1 MRYLLLTLCFCWLA
15 WLPDSHAQ
23 CDFQTSTAI
32 TDVSCSGGGNGAID
46 LTVTNGAGPISYLWS
61 NNATTEDVNNLTSG
75 AYTVTIT
82 DGLGC
87 TATNV
92 GFINQPDP
100 LTVSLPGGP
109 FVLNCVT
116 PSIQLNPVVTGGTG
130 PYTYNWPNGATT
142 AALNVPVP
150 GEYFLTVTDANLCTA
165 SANAS
170 ISVDANAPVSCIAV
184 PEVLTCV
191 VTSVEIDATCSTQG
205 PEYVFSWSGPA
216 IIGPTNTPTPSVN
229 QPGVYTLTV
238 TDVTNGCTSVMS
250 VGVAADI
257 VQPIANAGPDLQLP
271 CGGGVV
277 TLAGSGGQGSMFN
290 QLWTT
295 FGGNILSGGNT
306 LNPVVNAPGT
316 YVLLVINTLNGCTAT
331 DVVEVI
337 SGNAGLCSQITGR
350 VLADVNLDCQTDGGD
365 APLKQWIVQAEGALG
380 TYFAV
385 TDTSGNYEL
394 FVEAGD
400 TYQISAVPLSL
411 LWGTCPSIPDV
422 VAVSP
427 NQTYPAQDLLFQKL
441 ASCPLLTVDITSG
454 NLRRCFSNNLFS
466 VSYCNNGT
474 ETATDA
480 YVDVTLESLFTIL
493 NTTIPFI
500 DQGNNVYRFL
510 VGDLEPGDCG
520 NFHITAHLSCSAVWG
535 QTHCTEAHIYPDTTC
550 IPTNVQWNGASL
562 RIQSAC
568 ASDSVRFEIKNVG
581 IGNMTEALEYIV
593 IEDQIMLM
601 SAPVQL
607 DAGESA
613 IVSVPANGST
623 WRLEVEQV
631 PFHPGYSFPAIS
643 VEGCTTAPVFSTGFV
658 NMFPQNDLDP
668 YLDIHCQANTGSYD
682 PNDKTGYPLG
692 YGANHY
698 IRPGTPLEYLI
709 RFQNTGNDT
718 AFTVRI
724 EDTLSLWLDPA
735 TFRPGASSHDYSWN
749 LSGAGLLTFL
759 FENILLPDSNVNEP
773 ASHGYVKFT
782 INHQADAPLET
793 VIENTALIYFDF
805 NDAIVTNT
813 TNHKLGEN
821 FVTVG
826 LWQPRRPQYTVQV
839 SPNPF
844 SEAALLELKGLDNTR
859 NLQLQVFD
867 LQGVMLLQQQ
877 GDHPVFTLQAGALPS
892 GTYLFN
898 IKQDGKI
905 LGTGKL
911 MVQ

>member
-1 MRYLLLTLCFCWLA
+1 MRYLLLTLSLFCLA
-15 WLPDSHAQ
+15 NLSSGLAQ
-23 CDFQTSTAI
+23 CDFQTSMLPTH
-32 TDVSCSGGGNGAID
+32 VLCHGGNNGALN
-46 LTVTNGAGPISYLWS
+46 LTVTNGAPPVTYVWS
-61 NNATTEDVNNLTSG
+61 NGVTTQDLTG
-75 AYTVTIT
+75 LAAGLYTVTVT

-87 TATNV
+87 TATAEGQV
-92 GFINQPDP
+92 NQPAAA
-100 LTVSLPGGP
+100 LAVSFPGGP
-109 FVLNCVT
+109 FELNCVT
-116 PSIQLNPVVTGGTG
+116 TSIQLNPVVSGGTG
-130 PYTYNWPNGATT
+130 PYIYSWPNGATT

-170 ISVDANAPVSCIAV
+170 ISVADDVPVSCILV
-184 PEVLTCV
+184 PQVLTCDI
-191 VTSVEIDATCSTQG
+191 TSVGLDATCSSQG
-205 PEYVFSWSGPA
+205 PEYVYSWTGPG
-216 IIGPTNTPTPSVN
+216 IIGPTNTLTPSINV
-229 QPGVYTLTV
+229 PGVYTLMI
-238 TDVTNGCTSVMS
+238 TDITNGCTSVSS
-250 VGVAADI
+250 VGVTANFT
-257 VQPIANAGPDLQLP
+257 QPVANAGPDLQLP

-277 TLAGSGGQGSMFN
+277 TLAGSSSIGPNFIYTWIGPGIVSGPN
-290 QLWTT
+290 TINPIVNGPGIYQLIVTD
-295 FGGNILSGGNT
+295 I
-306 LNPVVNAPGT
+306 A
-316 YVLLVINTLNGCTAT
+316 NGCTST
-331 DVVEVI
+331 DIVTVTQ
-337 SGNAGLCSQITGR
+337 GNSGLCSQIAGR
-350 VLADVNLDCQTDGGD
+350 VLEDTNLDCQTDAGD
-365 APLKQWIVQAEGALG
+365 ALLKHWIVQAEGASG

-400 TYQISAVPLSL
+400 TYQISAIPLSV
-411 LWGTCPSIPDV
+411 LWGACPPIPDV
-422 VAVSP
+422 VASAP
-427 NQTYPAQDLLFQKL
+427 NQTYQAQDLLFQKL

-535 QTHCTEAHIYPDTTC
+535 QTHCTEAHIFPDTSC
-550 IPTNVQWNGASL
+550 IPTNVLWSGASL
-562 RIQSAC
+562 RIQSTC
-568 ASDSVRFEIKNVG
+568 SSDSVRFEIKNVG

-607 DAGESA
+607 DAGESV

-623 WRLEVEQV
+623 WRLEVEQE
-631 PFHPGYSFPAIS
+631 PFHPGFSQPAVS
-643 VEGCTTAPVFSTGFV
+643 VEGCTTGPTFSTGFV
-658 NMFPQNDLDP
+658 NMFSQNDADP
-668 YLDIHCQANTGSYD
+668 YLDIHCLANTGSYD
-682 PNDKTGYPLG
+682 PNDKTGFPLG
-692 YGANHY
+692 YGAQRY
-698 IRPGTPLEYLI
+698 IKPGTPLEYLI

-724 EDTLSLWLDPA
+724 EDTLSQWLDPA
-735 TFRPGASSHDYSWN
+735 TFRPGASSHEYSWN

-773 ASHGYVKFT
+773 ASHGFVKFN
-782 INHQADAPLET
+782 IRHKEEAPLET

-813 TNHKLGEN
+813 THHRLGEN

-826 LWQPRRPQYTVQV
+826 LWQPTRPQYAVQV
-839 SPNPF
+839 TPNPL
-844 SEAALLELKGLDNTR
+844 SDAALLEIKGLTSTQG
-859 NLQLQVFD
+859 LQLQVFD
-867 LQGVMLLQQQ
+867 LQGSMRLEMRADQ
-877 GDHPVFTLQAGALPS
+877 PVFRLNASFLSA
-892 GTYLFN
+892 GTYLFH
-898 IKQDGKI
+898 IVQEGKI
-905 LGTGKL
+905 VGAGKL
-911 MVQ
+911 VVQ